1 MTKRQAVLVV
11 ICSLLFCNIDAGASR
26 GLKAQQVSPIGVSLS
41 RDTAAVKIASALS
54 ISITRSTSDSTGVER
69 AHHAV
74 IGAVIGAVA
83 GIAVGYHHAKV
94 QDARCTGECGGPR
107 ISRLVD
113 PPLFALLGAAIGGI
127 LGYVFPT

>member
-11 ICSLLFCNIDAGASR
+11 IGSLFFCNMDAGASR
-26 GLKAQQVSPIGVSLS
+26 GLQAQRVSPIGVSLS
-41 RDTAAVKIASALS
+41 RNTAAVEIAPALS
-54 ISITRSTSDSTGVER
+54 ISVTRSTSDSTGVER

-83 GIAVGYHHAKV
+83 GLAVGYHHGRV
-94 QDARCTGECGGPR
+94 EDARCTGECGGPR

-113 PPLFALLGAAIGGI
+113 PPLFALLGGAIGAI
-127 LGYVFPT
+127 LGYVFPS